1 MKLFRCRICGDPYL
15 GEEAPANCPFCGAA
29 RKYLV
34 PAEQWKD
41 ENKVKLTEA
50 SRKNLEDA
58 ISLELKNVNFY
69 DDVSMKGQTEVT
81 RALFKALKKVELEH
95 ATLFRKLLGL
105 EKLPE
110 TNFPSAFKPQDLENL
125 KESNKRENNALAFY
139 AKAAKEAKEPRVSEV
154 FTAIGQVEQTHADIT
169 DQMMSRK

>member
-15 GEEAPANCPFCGAA
+15 GEDAPSNCPFCGAV
-29 RKYLV
+29 RKYMV
-34 PAEQWKD
+34 PAEEWKD
-41 ENKVKLTEA
+41 ENKVTLTEA
-50 SRKNLEDA
+50 SRKNLEGA

-69 DDVSMKGQTEVT
+69 DDVSRKGQTEVV

-110 TNFPSAFKPQDLENL
+110 PNFPSAFKPQDIENI
-125 KESNKRENNALAFY
+125 KESNKRENNAIAFY
-139 AKAAKEAKEPRVSEV
+139 AKAAKEAKEPRVIEV
-154 FTAIGQVEQTHADIT
+154 FIAIAQVEQTHADIT
-169 DQMMSRK
+169 DQMMK